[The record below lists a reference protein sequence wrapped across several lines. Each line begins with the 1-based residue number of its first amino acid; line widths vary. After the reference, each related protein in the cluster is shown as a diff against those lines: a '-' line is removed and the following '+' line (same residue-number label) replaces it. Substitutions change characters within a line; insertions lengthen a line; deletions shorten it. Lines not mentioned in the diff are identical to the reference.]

1 MVSEHQGLIQVQP
14 RSSVTPPAELVSSVS
29 VESNA
34 AGFQRSKVTA
44 KDEQSSAT
52 LRIKMGIVK
61 HTVEELAYFLVELGM
76 EETTAHDAMV
86 KELLREA
93 PLGSHKDLRSC
104 GEYHWQLQ
112 KRRMATRVSEPS
124 HL

>member
-1 MVSEHQGLIQVQP
+1 VNVW
-14 RSSVTPPAELVSSVS
+14 
-29 VESNA
+29 
-34 AGFQRSKVTA
+34 
-44 KDEQSSAT
+44 
-52 LRIKMGIVK
+52 LRIWTAWKKLAFKYGVYGENTLLSRVSGRTKELLRFKMDIVK
-61 HTVEELAYFLVELGM
+61 HTVEELAYFLVKLGM
-76 EETTAHDAMV
+76 EITAHNAMV
-86 KELLREA
+86 KELREA